1 MTRPTDRGS
10 HGPRAARRRLAALA
24 IVCSTLAACAAESPE
39 LTIIAVPTA
48 PPSDA
53 CLDALVGGRL
63 VESERW
69 AIALQDTTG
78 QVSKVLWPNGF
89 RGVRDG
95 ARLALVDQ
103 DGRVVA
109 HVGDTISSGGGFIG
123 PNGDPDHT
131 MLVCGPIT
139 VIQP

>member
-1 MTRPTDRGS
+1 MTRPSERGS
-10 HGPRAARRRLAALA
+10 HGPGAARRRLAALV
-24 IVCSTLAACAAESPE
+24 IVGSMLAACAAEPPE
-39 LTIIAVPTA
+39 MTIIAVPTA

-53 CLDALVGGRL
+53 CLDALGGGR
-63 VESERW
+63 VVAFERW

-89 RGVRDG
+89 RGVQDG
-95 ARLALVDQ
+95 ARLALVDR

-123 PNGDPDHT
+123 PNGDPDNT
-131 MLVCGPIT
+131 MLVCGPIK
-139 VIQP
+139 VVQP